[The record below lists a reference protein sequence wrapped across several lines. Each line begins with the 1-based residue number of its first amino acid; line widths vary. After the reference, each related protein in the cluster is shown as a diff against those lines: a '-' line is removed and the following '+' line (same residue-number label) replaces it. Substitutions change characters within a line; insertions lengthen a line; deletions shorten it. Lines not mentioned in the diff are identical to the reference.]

1 LLGYNTKNMEKIRKA
16 ARLIWKRKLLILLLF
31 AMGIGAIWYSQRNK
45 NISLETVKAER
56 KDLTRTLISPGK
68 IAADTQA
75 VLQFQTSGRLVWVG
89 VKQGDRV
96 EKFQAIASLDKQELQ
111 KQLQK
116 ELNDY
121 LINRWDFEQ
130 TSDDIGY
137 WDHWFELSDEARR
150 SLETSQFNVDNSVIA
165 VELANIALKNSTL
178 YSPISGIVVEADSP
192 LAGVNITPSQ
202 ARFVVIDPGSIY
214 FSLEVDEEDV
224 ADINLGMPV
233 EIDLD
238 AFTDSKQGVVSHV
251 SFVPVA
257 ATGSPK
263 YEVKVSLNE
272 GNSDLK
278 FKLGMEGDGE
288 VVLEKK
294 TNVLSLPV
302 ESLHGTKKAWV
313 YVLENGQ
320 KVRKDIEIG
329 LETEDRVEIL
339 SGLNEGDEVVIE

>member
-1 LLGYNTKNMEKIRKA
+1 MERIKKVL
-16 ARLIWKRKLLILLLF
+16 RLIWKRKFLILLLL
-31 AMGIGAIWYSQRNK
+31 AIGISAVWYFQRDEVVPV
-45 NISLETVKAER
+45 ETVLIER
-56 KDLTRTLISPGK
+56 KDLTRTLILPGK

-75 VLQFQTSGRLVWVG
+75 VLQFQTSGRLAWVG
-89 VKQGDRV
+89 VKEGDRIQ
-96 EKFQAIASLDKQELQ
+96 KFQAIASLDKQELQ

-121 LINRWDFEQ
+121 LISRWELEQ

-137 WDHWFELSDEARR
+137 WDHWFELSNETRR
-150 SLETSQFNVDNSVIA
+150 NLETRQFNVDNSVIA

-202 ARFVVIDPGSIY
+202 ARFVVVDPESIY

-233 EIDLD
+233 EINFD
-238 AFTDSKQGVVSHV
+238 AFADSQQGIVSYV

-272 GNSDLK
+272 ENSDLK

-288 VVLEKK
+288 VVLERK
-294 TNVLSLPV
+294 TNVPSLPV
-302 ESLHGTKKAWV
+302 ESLHGTKNTWV

-320 KVRKDIEIG
+320 KVKKDIEVG
-329 LETEDRVEIL
+329 LKTEDWVEIL